1 MRYLYFPYI
10 DPHGLPWVFTLRRK
24 TDEKGDVSEADAA
37 EHEHALRLMQASP
50 EYSILHCLD
59 WKRLQRE
66 ETPENKIVGRW
77 YKDLH
82 IPTRGHSGPRHWGK
96 VSKMIAALYPLE
108 QKEKKE

>member
-10 DPHGLPWVFTLRRK
+10 DGRGLPWIFTLRRK
-24 TDEKGDVSEADAA
+24 AHDVEAEA

-59 WKRLQRE
+59 WKQLQRE
-66 ETPENKIVGRW
+66 ETRDDKIVGRW

-82 IPTRGHSGPRHWGK
+82 IPTRGHSGPRHWK
-96 VSKMIAALYPLE
+96 AVKKMIAALYPLE
-108 QKEKKE
+108 RKEKEE